1 MHLSKLGEEALLDHL
16 FERFHL
22 PRTGPGLVVGVG
34 DDAAVLDLDSGKLTV
49 VTTDMM
55 VEGPHFRLDLITPY
69 HLGWKAIAV
78 NISDIAAMGGLPTWT
93 FASVGLKPDTDLEFV
108 DSLYEGM
115 TACAEKFLSKI
126 IGGDTNAV
134 DANTVLS
141 ITQLGQVEK
150 DHLALRS
157 GAQIGDKILVT
168 GWLGNSIAGL
178 HLLLKYGLDEAAER
192 FGWLVDVHLMPM
204 PRVWEARAAVE
215 TGGVHAMMDLSDG
228 LGRDLPKL
236 CTARASAVRTSIP
249 IPRDI
254 PIRRDKASGVGALV
268 YADKL
273 PISADLR
280 KAAEVLGTNPIDL
293 AAGGGEDFE
302 LLMAV
307 SPDAVGKIMRAVKE
321 TGTSVTDIGEIVE
334 GPVEIVGLD
343 GARKPLKGGW
353 EHFK

>member
-1 MHLSKLGEEALLDHL
+1 MRLSDIGEEALLERV

-22 PRTGPGLVVGVG
+22 PKTGPGLVVGVG
-34 DDAAVLDLDSGKLTV
+34 DDAAVLDLGSDKLTI

-69 HLGWKAIAV
+69 HLGWKAVAV

-93 FASVGLKPDTDLEFV
+93 FASIGLKPDLDLEFV

-115 TACAEKFLSKI
+115 TQCAEKFLSKI

-134 DANTVLS
+134 EANSVIS
-141 ITQLGQVEK
+141 VTQLGEVEK

-178 HLLLKYGLDEAAER
+178 HLLLKLGLDRSASGG
-192 FGWLVDVHLMPM
+192 FGWLVDAHLMPM

-215 TGGVHAMMDLSDG
+215 TGGVHAMMDISDG

-236 CTARASAVRTSIP
+236 C
-249 IPRDI
+249 
-254 PIRRDKASGVGALV
+254 KASGVGACV

-280 KAAEVLGTNPIDL
+280 NAAEVLSADPVEL
-293 AAGGGEDFE
+293 ASGGGEDFE

-307 SPDAVGKIMRAVKE
+307 APEEVIKVIQAVKG
-321 TGTSVTDIGEIVE
+321 TGTSVTEIGEIAA
-334 GPVEIVGLD
+334 GPVEIVRSD
-343 GARKPLKGGW
+343 GRRSPLSGGW

>member
-1 MHLSKLGEEALLDHL
+1 MHLSDIGEEALLEHL

-22 PRTGPGLVVGVG
+22 PKSGPGLVVGVG
-34 DDAAVLDLDSGKLTV
+34 DDAAALDLGSDKLTL

-69 HLGWKAIAV
+69 HLGWKSVAV

-93 FASVGLKPDTDLEFV
+93 FASIGLKPDTDVEFV

-115 TACAEKFLSKI
+115 TECAERFFSKV
-126 IGGDTNAV
+126 IGGDTDSVKEHAV
-134 DANTVLS
+134 IS
-141 ITQLGQVEK
+141 ITQLGEVER
-150 DHLALRS
+150 DRIALRS

-168 GWLGNSIAGL
+168 GWLGNSIGGL
-178 HLLLKYGLDEAAER
+178 YLLVKLGLDQAAQE
-192 FGWLVDVHLMPM
+192 FGWLVDAHLMPM

-215 TGGVHAMMDLSDG
+215 TGAVHAMMDISDG

-236 CTARASAVRTSIP
+236 CA
-249 IPRDI
+249 
-254 PIRRDKASGVGALV
+254 ASGVGALV
-268 YADKL
+268 YADRL

-280 KAAEVLGTNPIDL
+280 RAAEALGADLSAEALAKADAVGL

-302 LLMAV
+302 LLMTAASEDV
-307 SPDAVGKIMRAVKE
+307 AKIKRAVKE
-321 TGTSVTDIGEIVE
+321 TGTSVTEIGEIVE
-334 GPVEIVGLD
+334 GPVEIVYSHGTKALE
-343 GARKPLKGGW
+343 GGW